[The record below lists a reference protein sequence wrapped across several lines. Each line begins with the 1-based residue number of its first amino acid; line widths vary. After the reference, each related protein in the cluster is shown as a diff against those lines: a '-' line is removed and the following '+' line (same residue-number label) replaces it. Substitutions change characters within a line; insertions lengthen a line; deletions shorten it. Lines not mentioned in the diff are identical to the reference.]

1 MLKGFNYPLTPK
13 GKSSLNPP
21 PPWYYSADFLS
32 IEFWSD
38 PSAVAA
44 LLPRGLDPDPSANG
58 HGNAQFYT
66 YTNGNATA
74 AYSYT
79 DTVTDNYTDADCYA
93 KSYSEASSDTTSTPY
108 TTRLR
113 EWRVNIKVLKSL
125 KLISTVT
132 MYE

>member
-1 MLKGFNYPLTPK
+1 AAAVGQRQRQLWHG
-13 GKSSLNPP
+13 
-21 PPWYYSADFLS
+21 
-32 IEFWSD
+32 SD
-38 PSAVAA
+38 DRHTNSYT
-44 LLPRGLDPDPSANG
+44 

-74 AYSYT
+74 ADSYT
-79 DTVTDNYTDADCYA
+79 DSVTDNYTDADCYA

-108 TTRLR
+108 STRLR
-113 EWRVNIKVLKSL
+113 AWRVNIKVLKSL